1 MSFVLDIIQATFFSV
16 YCAFANI
23 QSQLSGYGHASE
35 TKQCYGAHAYS
46 TRLKGSRKQMGQTLC
61 SAWHDRQSHPCV

>member
-1 MSFVLDIIQATFFSV
+1 MFFVLDIIQATFVIV

-35 TKQCYGAHAYS
+35 TKQCNRAHAYS
-46 TRLKGSRKQMGQTLC
+46 TLAVGF
-61 SAWHDRQSHPCV
+61 